1 MGIRG
6 GGRGRGTQV
15 SLQKEVLGHGFGG
28 DVPGSGVLARG
39 PYGEDCLVS
48 SIALPEQQLGA
59 EHHDHAYTEI
69 EMSLIIRGTWNGT
82 KTNTQLFTYAVQNNG
97 RGIHQLLSSPL
108 GLPGTSSQFS
118 LV

>member
-1 MGIRG
+1 MGGKG

-28 DVPGSGVLARG
+28 DVRGSGVLARG

-48 SIALPEQQLGA
+48 SLALPEQQLGA
-59 EHHDHAYTEI
+59 EEHEFTEI
-69 EMSLIIRGTWNGT
+69 AMSRVIRGSWSGT

-97 RGIHQLLSSPL
+97 SGIHELLSSPL